1 MCIGGSVD
9 PGPART
15 QVDINK
21 DTDNAHINPVSKTTK
36 PQWKIDQE
44 NAATV
49 KANEQLQ
56 VPEGTVTTQSER
68 YG

>member
-15 QVDINK
+15 QVDIAK
-21 DTDNAHINPVSKTTK
+21 DTDNEYVNPVSKTAK

-44 NAATV
+44 NAATA